1 MDDDAVS
8 QHPKRQ
14 LPFCRLCG
22 PHQFDHWLAATAD
35 NNLLARFHDFQ
46 EL

>member
-1 MDDDAVS
+1 MMMRSLNIPNGSFLFAG
-8 QHPKRQ
+8 
-14 LPFCRLCG
+14 LCG